1 MYEFHLS
8 LPVPLHN
15 EVKGLLKLQ
24 SEKITDFN
32 DQVFWLKIM
41 FAKSDWW
48 SDVMLK
54 GSYFFRRYFGARQ
67 IPNLISYTMKF
78 TYQNDWKWITCKE
91 IVERRHGEPI
101 KFLFLPKMG
110 LLGSQAGNEKNC
122 WL

>member
-54 GSYFFRRYFGARQ
+54 VAIFSGD
-67 IPNLISYTMKF
+67 ILVLVKF
-78 TYQNDWKWITCKE
+78 
-91 IVERRHGEPI
+91 PI
-101 KFLFLPKMG
+101 QFHI
-110 LLGSQAGNEKNC
+110 Q
-122 WL
+122 